1 MYNQRKSII
10 ELSRDLRKR
19 STATEKIV
27 WELLRNR
34 KFMGLKF
41 VRQYPIIYGN
51 YDTRK
56 LFFIADF
63 YCAEKKLVVELDG
76 VAHDFQKDYDENR
89 DKIIAEKGLKVVRFK
104 NEEVKNT
111 KEFLE
116 KMKAALVSF

>member
-1 MYNQRKSII
+1 MENQTKSIK
-10 ELSRDLRKR
+10 ELCRNLRKQ
-19 STATEKIV
+19 STPSEKIV

-41 VRQYPIIYGN
+41 LRQYPIIYGN

-63 YCAEKKLVVELDG
+63 YCAEKKLVVELDE